1 MKTRILFFIC
11 LLFAFIDVN
20 AQKISDSKVPQ
31 DVIIS
36 CRYKYP
42 DATVTY
48 WEKQNDV
55 YMARFRMNNQTGNAE
70 FDENGLWIKTRFE
83 IKEKEL
89 PSAVISYYKENYF
102 ENEYV
107 MSVIEIHKTSQGKS
121 FYNIQLKREG
131 VTQVLPVDLQFDL
144 AGTLIYKND
153 QGESKAN
160 ANDDKNNQ
168 SGKTNEAVVETQ
180 DDGSKYLVPDN
191 KVPAVATTHFKSKN
205 KKASGAAWYFRDKK
219 YTVKY
224 NSAGRNALSTYT
236 KEGAW
241 LETRVESSEDKLNQL
256 VVNYLKDNY
265 RQYKIKT
272 VEFVTQP
279 KDKSI
284 EISMYDKRSSAT
296 PPPVTK
302 IWFTSAGKYVNV
314 EKPDI
319 ADPNEREAQKRREE
333 KDKKFM
339 EEVDKSGVVYEDA
352 ENYNDKVNKKELPS
366 SIHDYIKKNYKEQ
379 VISSSRLVS
388 DDELGNVYLIRVKI
402 EGAKYGTQLFFD
414 IAGKFLKKIDES
426 ETRMN
431 KEDIN
436 MGTSGTN
443 VPESKYG
450 TSDEKISEGEL
461 PSEIS
466 KFLKKNYPAHEVKES
481 YFKTDKDLGNCFL
494 LIMQKAGEK
503 KITKLYFDL
512 DGNLARTLFEN

>member
-11 LLFAFIDVN
+11 ILFALYDVK

-42 DATVTY
+42 DATVSY
-48 WEKQNDV
+48 WEKQDENYV
-55 YMARFRMNNQTGNAE
+55 ARFKMNNQNGYAE
-70 FDENGLWIKTRFE
+70 FDEKGLWIKTRFE

-89 PSAVISYYKENYF
+89 PSSVVSYYKENYF
-102 ENEYV
+102 ANEYV

-121 FYNIQLKREG
+121 YYYIQLKREG

-153 QGESKAN
+153 PGEAKT
-160 ANDDKNNQ
+160 NDDKNSQ
-168 SGKTNEAVVETQ
+168 SGNTNAAVIETP

-205 KKASGAAWYFRDKK
+205 KKASGAAWYFRDQK

-224 NSAGRNALSTYT
+224 NSAGRNALSMYT

-256 VVNYLKDNY
+256 VVTYLKDNY

-284 EISMYDKRSSAT
+284 EISMYDKRSNAT
-296 PPPVTK
+296 PPPITK

-319 ADPNEREAQKRREE
+319 DDPNEREAQKRRDE

-339 EEVDKSGVVYEDA
+339 EDVDKSGVVYEDA

-366 SIHDYIKKNYKEQ
+366 SIHDYIKKNYKEH

-388 DDELGNVYLIRVKI
+388 DDDLGNVYLIRVKI

-414 IAGKFLKKIDES
+414 IAGNFLKKIEES
-426 ETRMN
+426 ESRMN
-431 KEDIN
+431 KENIDPGATTN
-436 MGTSGTN
+436 EASG
-443 VPESKYG
+443 SKFG
-450 TSDEKISEGEL
+450 TSDERISQGEL
-461 PSEIS
+461 PSEIT
-466 KFLKKNYPAHEVKES
+466 KYLKKNYPGHEIKES

-494 LIMQKAGEK
+494 SIMQKAGEK

>member
-1 MKTRILFFIC
+1 MKKGILFFIC
-11 LLFAFIDVN
+11 LLFALYDVN

-42 DATVTY
+42 DATVMY
-48 WEKQNDV
+48 WEKQDENYV
-55 YMARFRMNNQTGNAE
+55 ARFKMNNQTGNAE
-70 FDENGLWIKTRFE
+70 FDEKGLWIKTRFE

-89 PSAVISYYKENYF
+89 PSSVVSYYKENYLA
-102 ENEYV
+102 NEYV

-121 FYNIQLKREG
+121 YYYIQLKREG

-153 QGESKAN
+153 PGEAKAN
-160 ANDDKNNQ
+160 EGDN
-168 SGKTNEAVVETQ
+168 KTVNTNTAASEPP

-205 KKASGAAWYFRDKK
+205 KKASGAAWYFRDQK

-256 VVNYLKDNY
+256 VTNYLKDNY

-284 EISMYDKRSSAT
+284 EIGMYDKRSNAT
-296 PPPVTK
+296 PPPITK

-319 ADPNEREAQKRREE
+319 VDPNEREAQKRREE

-339 EEVDKSGVVYEDA
+339 EDVDKSGVVYEDA

-366 SIHDYIKKNYKEQ
+366 SIHEYIKKNYKEH
-379 VISSSRLVS
+379 VINSSRLVS

-414 IAGKFLKKIDES
+414 IAGKFLKKIEES
-426 ETRMN
+426 EARMN

-436 MGTSGTN
+436 MGTSGTE
-443 VPESKYG
+443 VQESKYG
-450 TSDEKISEGEL
+450 TSDEKISQGEL

-466 KFLKKNYPAHEVKES
+466 KYLKKNYPSHEIKES

-503 KITKLYFDL
+503 KITKLFFDL
-512 DGNLARTLFEN
+512 DGNLARTSFENQ